1 MHHFEQRLV
10 LEQLD
15 QNLSVSLKPQHLD
28 VWASG
33 RFIQRLDMRIW
44 HLVVLFSIWP
54 FYSASR
60 RENLASRCFIQH
72 LVVLF
77 SIWTKELGI
86 WPISLSKTENLASR
100 RLPTSCLFRPPSLLV
115 LLSYSMSLFV
125 AFSLSHSLSS
135 ISFFSTVSCRVRCFC
150 LVSFP
155 SCLLPLNS

>member
-33 RFIQRLDMRIW
+33 RFIQHLDMRIW

-77 SIWTKELGI
+77 SIWTKEFGI
-86 WPISLSKTENLASR
+86 WPFYSASGRFIQHLDKRIWHLAVLFSISLSKKNLASGR
-100 RLPTSCLFRPPSLLV
+100 FIQHLDFSSSQIPVGTMSPGFQSLP
-115 LLSYSMSLFV
+115 
-125 AFSLSHSLSS
+125 
-135 ISFFSTVSCRVRCFC
+135 
-150 LVSFP
+150 
-155 SCLLPLNS
+155 